1 VTTSIREATGDDA
14 DAACRL
20 LDAAMLEFDRERVRG
35 RIDAGRALVA
45 VVDGEAEPT
54 EPSDRRV
61 VGVCVLGDAA
71 VEATI
76 DGGGVANGDGVVDDD
91 EVARGGGTGTDENAA
106 GIDDATEIE
115 QLAVHRSRR
124 GRGIGR
130 DLVETAA
137 ERADGA
143 LVVRFPAQVRPF
155 YEALG
160 FEIRETDGDDSRPL
174 GVRE

>member
-54 EPSDRRV
+54 EPSDGRV

-76 DGGGVANGDGVVDDD
+76 DGGGVVDDD
-91 EVARGGGTGTDENAA
+91 EVARGGGIGTDENAA